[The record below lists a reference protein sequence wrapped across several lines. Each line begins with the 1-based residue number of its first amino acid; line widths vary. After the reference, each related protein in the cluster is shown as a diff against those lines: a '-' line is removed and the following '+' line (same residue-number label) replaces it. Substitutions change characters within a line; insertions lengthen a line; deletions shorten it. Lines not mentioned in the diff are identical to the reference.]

1 MVLSVLR
8 IGLELMNTRTGE
20 GLLSSEGLLPA
31 PLPALLLVLLL
42 LEIGFRWM
50 VALFAY
56 PTRLP
61 ALLLLPVSAATAA
74 AIAAAVAADEV
85 DDVCCCRYPPS
96 SP

>member
-20 GLLSSEGLLPA
+20 GLLSSEGLLRIP
-31 PLPALLLVLLL
+31 PPLLLLLLL